1 MLLIREILQS
11 LFLKLTGLMK
21 KVILLAATSIFV
33 LAVKLAV
40 AQNDP
45 ISANLTIQKAHKG
58 KLVNVKANVYFSTAE
73 RRMVACYTYP
83 NNFYMFVNEKG
94 EVKAYYPET
103 NQVILNQNDFFSAN
117 TDVFYFFMS
126 QGSTS
131 DVGLKSVGFDLIS
144 SRFEGNL
151 TITRWKAPVNLQPQI
166 VEAELVLE
174 NYVPVYLAYYN
185 EKNEISNKTFYSNFK
200 TIGGAIV
207 PTRVTE
213 FAYVAKNDSIISRKD
228 YTNIVMGNQVNRSF
242 LDFKIPT
249 NAKVVKK

>member
-1 MLLIREILQS
+1 MRKVLLLSTAILI
-11 LFLKLTGLMK
+11 
-21 KVILLAATSIFV
+21 ILGSNLA
-33 LAVKLAV
+33 L

-45 ISANLTIQKAHKG
+45 ISASLTIQKAHKG
-58 KLVNVKANVYFSTAE
+58 KLVNVKANVYYSIAE

-83 NNFYMFVNEKG
+83 SNFYMLVNETG
-94 EVKAYYPET
+94 EVRAYYPET

-117 TDVFYFFMS
+117 TDVFYFFIS
-126 QGSTS
+126 QGTSS

-174 NYVPVYLAYYN
+174 NYVPIYLAYYN
-185 EKNEISNKTFYSNFK
+185 DKNEVSNKTFYSNYK
-200 TIGGAIV
+200 TIGGVVV

>member
-1 MLLIREILQS
+1 
-11 LFLKLTGLMK
+11 MK
-21 KVILLAATSIFV
+21 KVILLTTTLLVA
-33 LAVKLAV
+33 LAGKLAI

-45 ISANLTIQKAHKG
+45 ISASLTIQKAHKG
-58 KLVNVKANVYFSTAE
+58 KLVNVKANVYYSISE

-83 NNFYMFVNEKG
+83 SNFYMFVNEKG

-126 QGSTS
+126 QGASS

-151 TITRWKAPVNLQPQI
+151 TITRWKAPVNLKPQI
-166 VEAELVLE
+166 VEAELVLD
-174 NYVPVYLAYYN
+174 NYIPVYLAYYN

-228 YTNIVMGNQVNRSF
+228 YSNVVVGSQVNRSF
-242 LDFKIPT
+242 IDFKIPT
-249 NAKVVKK
+249 NAKVIKK